1 MALSD
6 GTGVTSAVGRMNV
19 IMGSGGA
26 EWLARFGSQGCPES
40 GLGPDRGNPN
50 KSSRTRMAVAL
61 VSMFILVVIWI
72 HIQTYI

>member
-26 EWLARFGSQGCPES
+26 EWLARVGSQGCPES
-40 GLGPDRGNPN
+40 GLGSGRGSPN
-50 KSSRTRMAVAL
+50 NSSRTRMAVAL